1 MSAWRLGRS
10 VQARNGFIKLARQIV
25 ERLGQAF
32 TPPDQHIVM
41 AGDQPVRTGPHRFTQ
56 PALYAAAFRRVT
68 GLLGHGISHTGNRIG
83 NRYGLQHK
91 AAPGNFTAPRGFKKL
106 RPFFQASY
114 RQCRVIRHIGTE
126 PDLCRKPLAPD
137 RATAIENLAAVLGRH
152 AGTETVTAGAHKIA
166 RLESTLHYGSSR
178 AGPRD
183 PLVKLVCCL

>member
-41 AGDQPVRTGPHRFTQ
+41 AGAQPVRTGMLVP
-56 PALYAAAFRRVT
+56 
-68 GLLGHGISHTGNRIG
+68 G
-83 NRYGLQHK
+83 RYGLQHK